1 MVEIAKKYNM
11 NEMNIKNCFVI
22 GISRDI
28 GYEFSLNKSDDFINL
43 PTLETNPY
51 EKGV

>member
-22 GISRDI
+22 GISHDI
-28 GYEFSLNKSDDFINL
+28 GYEFSLNKSEHNGIDGKILKETGFQFI
-43 PTLETNPY
+43 
-51 EKGV
+51 